1 MKGRKKHSAW
11 SRHRRLT
18 GFIFLI
24 PMLVFTSVFILYPL
38 FRVIYY
44 SFFSWNGI
52 GRARFVGLDNYM
64 MLPDTEGFWQMVKAT
79 IVYAA
84 GVTVLTVAAGYV
96 VALALDTVGK
106 GRINRTFMRVL
117 WFFPCLLSGI
127 IVGIIWHIMYNY
139 NSGLVNYIVTALGFG
154 RVNWLETYGLTMG
167 AVIVAS
173 VWGQIGMC
181 AVIFLAGLQSISHDL
196 LEAAEID
203 GASSFQKQ
211 KDIIFPIMAPSI
223 TINIITTTIAAF
235 KAYELPYTVSN
246 GLPGYS
252 TRILTQRVYFYSF
265 ETNKYGIASALS
277 VILVVAI
284 SIVSLLQLVVLKKR
298 EDIY

>member
-1 MKGRKKHSAW
+1 MNGKKRHAAW
-11 SRHRRLT
+11 RRHRTLT
-18 GFIFLI
+18 GVAFLV
-24 PMLVFTSVFILYPL
+24 PMLVFTSVFILYPTY
-38 FRVIYY
+38 RVIYY
-44 SFFSWNGI
+44 SFFKWNGI
-52 GRARFVGLDNYM
+52 GKERFIGLDNYK
-64 MLPDTEGFWQMVKAT
+64 MLPSTEGFMAMVAAT
-79 IVYAA
+79 LEYVV
-84 GVTVLTVAAGYV
+84 GVTVLVVVIGYL
-96 VALALDTVGK
+96 VALALDTTGK

-139 NSGLVNYIVTALGFG
+139 NSGVINYILNMLGLKS
-154 RVNWLETYGLTMG
+154 VNWLETYGVTMG

-181 AVIFLAGLQSISHDL
+181 AVIFLAGLQSIPHEL
-196 LEAAEID
+196 LEASEID

-277 VILVVAI
+277 VILIVAI
-284 SIVSLLQLVVLKKR
+284 SLISIVQLIILKKR

>member
-1 MKGRKKHSAW
+1 MNGKKRHAAW
-11 SRHRRLT
+11 RRHRTLT
-18 GFIFLI
+18 GVAFLV
-24 PMLVFTSVFILYPL
+24 PMLVFTSVFILYPTY
-38 FRVIYY
+38 RVIYY
-44 SFFSWNGI
+44 SFFKWNGI
-52 GRARFVGLDNYM
+52 GKERFIGLDNYK
-64 MLPDTEGFWQMVKAT
+64 MLPSTEGFMAMVAAT
-79 IVYAA
+79 LEYVV
-84 GVTVLTVAAGYV
+84 GVTVLVVVIGYL
-96 VALALDTVGK
+96 VALALDTTGK
-106 GRINRTFMRVL
+106 GRVNRTFMRVL

-139 NSGLVNYIVTALGFG
+139 NSGVINYILNMLGLKS
-154 RVNWLETYGLTMG
+154 VNWLETYGVTMG

-181 AVIFLAGLQSISHDL
+181 AVIFLAGLQSIPHEL
-196 LEAAEID
+196 LEASEID

-277 VILVVAI
+277 VILIVAI
-284 SIVSLLQLVVLKKR
+284 SLISIVQLIILKKR

>member
-1 MKGRKKHSAW
+1 MA
-11 SRHRRLT
+11 
-18 GFIFLI
+18 FLV

-44 SFFSWNGI
+44 SFFQWNGI
-52 GRARFVGLDNYM
+52 GKERFVGLDNYK
-64 MLPDTEGFWQMVKAT
+64 MLPSTEGFFAMVAAT
-79 IVYAA
+79 LEYAV
-84 GVTVLTVAAGYV
+84 GVTVLVVVLGYV
-96 VALALDTVGK
+96 VALALDMTGR

-139 NSGLVNYIVTALGFG
+139 NSGVVNYIFNALGLSS
-154 RVNWLETYGLTMG
+154 VNWLETYGVTMG

-181 AVIFLAGLQSISHDL
+181 AVIFLAGLQSIPHDI

-203 GASSFQKQ
+203 GASSFEKQ

-223 TINIITTTIAAF
+223 TINIVTTTIAAF

-277 VILVVAI
+277 VILIVAI
-284 SIVSLLQLVVLKKR
+284 SLISIVQLVVLKKR

>member
-1 MKGRKKHSAW
+1 MKGKKKHSAW
-11 SRHRRLT
+11 TRNRRLT
-18 GFIFLI
+18 GVAFLV

-44 SFFSWNGI
+44 SFFQWNGI
-52 GRARFVGLDNYM
+52 GKERFVGLDNYK
-64 MLPDTEGFWQMVKAT
+64 MLPSTEGFFAMVAAT
-79 IVYAA
+79 LEYAV
-84 GVTVLTVAAGYV
+84 GVTVLVVVLGYV
-96 VALALDTVGK
+96 VALALDMTGR

-139 NSGLVNYIVTALGFG
+139 NSGVVNYIFNALGLG
-154 RVNWLETYGLTMG
+154 SVNWLETYGVTMG

-181 AVIFLAGLQSISHDL
+181 AVIFLAGLQSIPHDI

-203 GASSFQKQ
+203 GASSFEKQ

-223 TINIITTTIAAF
+223 TINIVTTTIAAF

-277 VILVVAI
+277 VILIVAI
-284 SIVSLLQLVVLKKR
+284 SLISIVQLVVLKKR

>member
-1 MKGRKKHSAW
+1 MA
-11 SRHRRLT
+11 
-18 GFIFLI
+18 FLV

-44 SFFSWNGI
+44 SFFQWNGI
-52 GRARFVGLDNYM
+52 GKERFVGLDNYK
-64 MLPDTEGFWQMVKAT
+64 MLPSTEGFFAMVAAT
-79 IVYAA
+79 LEYAV
-84 GVTVLTVAAGYV
+84 GVTVLVVVLGYV
-96 VALALDTVGK
+96 VALALDMTGR

-139 NSGLVNYIVTALGFG
+139 NSGVVNYIFNALGLG
-154 RVNWLETYGLTMG
+154 SVNWLETYGVTMG

-181 AVIFLAGLQSISHDL
+181 AVIFLAGLQSIPHDI

-203 GASSFQKQ
+203 GASSFEKQ

-223 TINIITTTIAAF
+223 TINIVTTTIAAF

-277 VILVVAI
+277 VILIVAI
-284 SIVSLLQLVVLKKR
+284 SLISIVQLVVLKKR

>member
-1 MKGRKKHSAW
+1 MSGKKRHAAW
-11 SRHRRLT
+11 RRHRTLT
-18 GFIFLI
+18 GVAFLI
-24 PMLVFTSVFILYPL
+24 PMLVFTSVFILYPTY
-38 FRVIYY
+38 RVIYY
-44 SFFSWNGI
+44 SFFKWNGI
-52 GRARFVGLDNYM
+52 GKERFIGLDNYK
-64 MLPDTEGFWQMVKAT
+64 MLPSTEGFAAMIAAT
-79 IVYAA
+79 LQYVV
-84 GVTVLTVAAGYV
+84 GVTVLVVVIGYL
-96 VALALDTVGK
+96 VALALDMSGK

-139 NSGLVNYIVTALGFG
+139 NSGVINYILNMLGLKS
-154 RVNWLETYGLTMG
+154 VNWLETYGVTMG

-181 AVIFLAGLQSISHDL
+181 AVIFLAGLQSIPHEL
-196 LEAAEID
+196 LEASEID

-211 KDIIFPIMAPSI
+211 KDIVFPIMAPSI

-277 VILVVAI
+277 VILIVAI
-284 SIVSLLQLVVLKKR
+284 SLISIVQLIILKKR

>member
-1 MKGRKKHSAW
+1 MRKKNIHSAW
-11 SRHRRLT
+11 SRHRSMT
-18 GFIFLI
+18 GIAFLI
-24 PMLVFTSVFILYPL
+24 PMLGFTSVFILYPL
-38 FRVIYY
+38 FQVIYY
-44 SFFSWNGI
+44 SFYKWNGI
-52 GRARFVGLDNYM
+52 GRAKFIGLDNYA
-64 MLPDTEGFWQMVKAT
+64 MLPDTEGFFEMIKAT
-79 IVYAA
+79 VIYAA
-84 GVTVLTVAAGYV
+84 GVTALVVIVGYI
-96 VALALDTVGK
+96 VALALDTTGK

-139 NSGLVNYIVTALGFG
+139 NSGVINYILNALGIPS
-154 RVNWLETYGLTMG
+154 VNWLETYGVTMG
-167 AVIVAS
+167 AVIAAS

-181 AVIFLAGLQSISHDL
+181 AVIFLAGLQSIPHDI

-211 KDIIFPIMAPSI
+211 KDIIFPIMAPSV

-265 ETNKYGIASALS
+265 ETNKYGTASALS
-277 VILVVAI
+277 VMLIVAI
-284 SIVSLLQLVVLKKR
+284 SLISLLQLVVLKKR

>member
-1 MKGRKKHSAW
+1 MKRTGQISAW
-11 SRHRRLT
+11 RKHRVLT
-18 GFIFLI
+18 GVAFLI
-24 PMLVFTSVFILYPL
+24 PMLLFTSVFILLPL

-44 SFFSWNGI
+44 SFFKWNGI
-52 GRARFVGLDNYM
+52 GKAKYIGLENYLA
-64 MLPDTEGFWQMVKAT
+64 LPSTEGFWSMVVAT
-79 IVYAA
+79 FQYVI
-84 GVTVLTVAAGYV
+84 GVTVLVVVIAYF
-96 VALALDTVGK
+96 VALALDNVGA
-106 GRINRTFMRVL
+106 GRINRTFLRVL

-127 IVGIIWHIMYNY
+127 IIGIVWHIMYNY
-139 NSGLVNYIVTALGFG
+139 NTGVINYIINLLGFKS
-154 RVNWLETYGLTMG
+154 VNWLETYGVTMG

-181 AVIFLAGLQSISHDL
+181 AVIFLAGLQSINHDI

-203 GASSFQKQ
+203 GASNFQKQ
-211 KDIIFPIMAPSI
+211 KNIVFPIMAPSI

-277 VILVVAI
+277 VLLIIAI
-284 SIVSLLQLVVLKKR
+284 SLISIMQLVVLKKR

>member
-79 IVYAA
+79 IGYAA

>member
-1 MKGRKKHSAW
+1 MSGKKRHAAW
-11 SRHRRLT
+11 RRHRTLT
-18 GFIFLI
+18 GVAFLI
-24 PMLVFTSVFILYPL
+24 PMLVFTSVFILYPTY
-38 FRVIYY
+38 RVIYY
-44 SFFSWNGI
+44 SFFKWNGI
-52 GRARFVGLDNYM
+52 GKERFIGLDNYK
-64 MLPDTEGFWQMVKAT
+64 MLPSTEGFMAMVAAT
-79 IVYAA
+79 LEYVV
-84 GVTVLTVAAGYV
+84 GVTVLVVVIGYL
-96 VALALDTVGK
+96 VALALDTTGK
-106 GRINRTFMRVL
+106 GRVNRTFMRVL

-139 NSGLVNYIVTALGFG
+139 NSGVINYILNMLGLKS
-154 RVNWLETYGLTMG
+154 VNWLETYGVTMG

-181 AVIFLAGLQSISHDL
+181 AVIFLAGLQSIPHEL
-196 LEAAEID
+196 LEASEID

-211 KDIIFPIMAPSI
+211 KDIVFPIMAPSI

-277 VILVVAI
+277 VILIVAI
-284 SIVSLLQLVVLKKR
+284 SLISIVQLIILKKR